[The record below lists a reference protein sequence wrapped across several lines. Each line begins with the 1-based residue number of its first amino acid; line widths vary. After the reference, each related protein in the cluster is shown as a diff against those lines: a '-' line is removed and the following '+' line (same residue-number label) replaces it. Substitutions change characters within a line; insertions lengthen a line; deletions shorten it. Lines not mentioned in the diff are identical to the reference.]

1 MVEQYNKYFQRPLRI
16 DSRSIM
22 IEVSN
27 IFFRPGGILGGRLC
41 SPDFRD
47 VRVLLGGRTHLP
59 PRFWQINY
67 RAVVSGDVGGA
78 LAPPEFGSLLTLF
91 QPEGADCAHHITAR
105 TPGFENLTTAL
116 QRLLKDINDKTNKM
130 GDF

>member
-27 IFFRPGGILGGRLC
+27 IFFRPGGILGGGADYAYQI
-41 SPDFRD
+41 SGMSEA
-47 VRVLLGGRTHLP
+47 GGGGAHT

-67 RAVVSGDVGGA
+67 
-78 LAPPEFGSLLTLF
+78 
-91 QPEGADCAHHITAR
+91 
-105 TPGFENLTTAL
+105 
-116 QRLLKDINDKTNKM
+116 
-130 GDF
+130 